1 VEEVDEAMSKRGEVR
16 ARTMEQANG
25 HSARKDRGVTK
36 QNDIAKQG
44 DSMTPRQRATKETE
58 AKERDIRAKEA
69 KEREAKEREA
79 AQARAEMEKAK
90 TDAIEL

>member
-1 VEEVDEAMSKRGEVR
+1 VEEVDEAMLKRGEER

-44 DSMTPRQRATKETE
+44 DSMTLRQRAMKDTE
-58 AKERDIRAKEA
+58 VKERAIWAKEA
-69 KEREAKEREA
+69 KERKAKEREA
-79 AQARAEMEKAK
+79 AQARVEMEKAK
-90 TDAIEL
+90 ADAIEL

>member
-1 VEEVDEAMSKRGEVR
+1 MEEVDGAMSKRGEER

-44 DSMTPRQRATKETE
+44 DSMTPRQRAMKDTE
-58 AKERDIRAKEA
+58 AKERAIWAKEA
-69 KEREAKEREA
+69 KERETKEREA
-79 AQARAEMEKAK
+79 AQARVEMEKAK
-90 TDAIEL
+90 ADAIEL